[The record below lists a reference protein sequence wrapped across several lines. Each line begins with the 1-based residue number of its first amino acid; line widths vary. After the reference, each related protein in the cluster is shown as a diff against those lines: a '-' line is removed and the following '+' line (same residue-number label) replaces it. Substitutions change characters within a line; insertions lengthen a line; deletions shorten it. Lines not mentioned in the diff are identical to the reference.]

1 MNRKAPTMKDIANE
15 LGLSIST
22 VSRALQGN
30 PAIAD
35 ETVEKVKKIAL
46 KLDYF
51 PDSIARN
58 LKTNAS
64 ASFGVIVPEI
74 KHEFFSS
81 VIDGMEDLAHQ
92 HGFTVIVSKSNEDY
106 QREVLNSHH
115 MLSNRVAGLA
125 ASVSQSTQDGDHFLR
140 FLNRGIPVVLFD
152 RVLEQLDV
160 SKVIV
165 DDYQGSVRVVEHL
178 IDKGYRRIAHLA
190 GPSLLGIAK
199 ERQRGYRDALIA
211 AGLSFDEE
219 LIIHGAMEGRSGQL
233 GVKTLFDLDE
243 PPDAIFAINDPVAMG
258 ARAELLHMGLNIPND
273 VGLAGFSNNSIT
285 GILDPPLTTVD
296 QHGYKMGQQA
306 VQILLDE
313 LKLDPDMRKPQT
325 RIIETE
331 LIIRESTARQ
341 VAE

>member
-1 MNRKAPTMKDIANE
+1 MKDIANR

-22 VSRALQGN
+22 VSRALQNN
-30 PAIAD
+30 PAIAE
-35 ETVEKVKKIAL
+35 ETIEKVKKIAL
-46 KLDYF
+46 ELDYF

-64 ASFGVIVPEI
+64 ATFGVIVPEI

-106 QREVLNSHH
+106 HREVLNTHH

-125 ASVSQSTQDGDHFLR
+125 ASVSQSTQDGDHFSR
-140 FLNRGIPVVLFD
+140 ILNRGVPVVLFD
-152 RVLEQLDV
+152 RVLDQLNV

-165 DDYQGSVRVVEHL
+165 DDYQGSVKAVNHL
-178 IDKGYRRIAHLA
+178 IERGYRRIAHLA

-199 ERQRGYRDALIA
+199 ERQRGYRDALVS
-211 AGLSFDEE
+211 AGMDVDEDF
-219 LIIHGAMEGRSGQL
+219 IIHGAMEGKAGGL
-233 GVKTLFDLDE
+233 GVETLFDLND
-243 PPDAIFAINDPVAMG
+243 PPDAIFAVNDPVAMG
-258 ARAELLHMGLNIPND
+258 ARSQLLHMGLHIPED
-273 VGLAGFSNNSIT
+273 VGLVGFSNNSIT

-296 QHGYKMGQQA
+296 QHGYQMGQAA

-313 LKLDPDMRKPQT
+313 LELDPEMRKAET

-331 LIIRESTARQ
+331 LIIRESTDGPKN
-341 VAE
+341 

>member
-1 MNRKAPTMKDIANE
+1 MNPKVPTMKDIANE

-30 PAIAD
+30 PAIAE
-35 ETVEKVKKIAL
+35 ETVERVKEIAL

-64 ASFGVIVPEI
+64 ATFGVIIPEI
-74 KHEFFSS
+74 RHEFFSS

-106 QREVLNSHH
+106 KREVLNTHH
-115 MLSNRVAGLA
+115 MLSNRVAGIA

-140 FLNRGIPVVLFD
+140 FLKRGIPVVLFD
-152 RVLEQLDV
+152 RVLDKLDV

-165 DDYQGSVRVVEHL
+165 DDYQGSFQAVTHL
-178 IDKGYRRIAHLA
+178 IEQGYSRIAHLA
-190 GPSLLGIAK
+190 GPSLLGIAR
-199 ERQRGYRDALIA
+199 ERFRGYKDALA
-211 AGLSFDEE
+211 EANFSFDED
-219 LIIHGAMEGRSGQL
+219 LVIHGAMEENAGEL
-233 GVKTLFDLDE
+233 GIKSLFDLED
-243 PPDAIFAINDPVAMG
+243 PPDAVFAINDPVAIG
-258 ARAELLHMGLNIPND
+258 ARTELLKMGLNIPHD
-273 VGLAGFSNNSIT
+273 VGLVGFSNNTIT

-296 QHGYKMGQQA
+296 QHGYRMGQVA

-313 LKLDPDMRKPQT
+313 LKIAPDEREHVTKV
-325 RIIETE
+325 IETE
-331 LIIRESTARQ
+331 LIVRESTNRQ
-341 VAE
+341 DN